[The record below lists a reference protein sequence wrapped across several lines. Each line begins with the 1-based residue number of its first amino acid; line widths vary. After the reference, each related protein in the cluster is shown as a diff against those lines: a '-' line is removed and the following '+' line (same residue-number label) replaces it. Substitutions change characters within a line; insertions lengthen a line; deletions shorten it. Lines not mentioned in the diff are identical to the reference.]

1 MTKIIIM
8 LKVKKLSEKKEKIL
22 EKIRMRTPEVFP
34 KIIFTAKNLT
44 VTLKSKTQLDKWIQ
58 MYPEG
63 TYKTV

>member
-1 MTKIIIM
+1 
-8 LKVKKLSEKKEKIL
+8 
-22 EKIRMRTPEVFP
+22 MRTPKVFP
-34 KIIFTAKNLT
+34 KIIFTARNLT